1 MQYTLI
7 LITTHLLSIIGYQY
21 TNEVM
26 YLIPSSLAITYSIFQ
41 FVKVCTLVFSPNWDV
56 ELSYAD
62 HIPYQ
67 WKFLHNSVI
76 TLSTYILWIEGY
88 QFFAGMTSLYLI
100 AVVSSLIITVLD
112 INMSGDDE

>member
-1 MQYTLI
+1 ML
-7 LITTHLLSIIGYQY
+7 
-21 TNEVM
+21 
-26 YLIPSSLAITYSIFQ
+26 PSSLAIIYSIFQ

-62 HIPYQ
+62 HISVE

-76 TLSTYILWIEGY
+76 GLSTYIFWNEGY
-88 QFFAGMTSLYLI
+88 SFFAGMTSLYLL

-112 INMSGDDE
+112 INMTGGDE